1 MEYDFRVKFGV
12 INEIS
17 TGTVSVT
24 PDDALQ
30 ALMETETIQPTID
43 TDGAMWTA
51 VDGEIFVL

>member
-17 TGTVSVT
+17 TGNVNVT

-30 ALMETETIQPTID
+30 ALMETETIQPAID
-43 TDGAMWTA
+43 TDGAMWTTTGGA
-51 VDGEIFVL
+51 IYVL